1 MTISNQ
7 ASDSFVAE
15 VDAQNFQATVIE
27 KSQQVP
33 VVLEEEW
40 PLGRVDRG
48 RVFLWV
54 VEANPEPI
62 QKRQS
67 GNAEGFSKLGEPR
80 RIPIRN

>member
-33 VVLEEEW
+33 VVLEFGFNN
-40 PLGRVDRG
+40 LVVKL
-48 RVFLWV
+48 VF
-54 VEANPEPI
+54 
-62 QKRQS
+62 
-67 GNAEGFSKLGEPR
+67 
-80 RIPIRN
+80 